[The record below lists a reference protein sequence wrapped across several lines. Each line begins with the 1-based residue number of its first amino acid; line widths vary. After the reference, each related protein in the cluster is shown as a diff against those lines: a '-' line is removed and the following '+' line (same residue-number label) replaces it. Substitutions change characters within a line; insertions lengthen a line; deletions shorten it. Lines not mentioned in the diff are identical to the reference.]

1 MNRQVLRLAA
11 ICALVSA
18 PATAGVLSGNCRT
31 AEQPAATLL
40 YPYFE
45 VDLQRTDG
53 ATTLISINNSSSS
66 STVARVVMWTDW
78 GAPTLAFDVYL
89 TGYDVQSLN
98 LRDLLGGKL
107 PATSQIASPEGELS
121 DTNTAFAGCD
131 GNPKAV
137 TALGQA
143 NWDYLQAAHTGRPLP
158 GSTSQCIGSGQ
169 AGSQVATGYVTVD
182 VVNRCSGASVG
193 KKENTPADPA
203 YFAAGG
209 TGLASNQNVLWGEY
223 FAVNPGRGFADSQT
237 AVHILADGD
246 AFSPG
251 DYTFYGRYVNY
262 DSRDDRAPLSSLYY
276 VRYLNGGPFS
286 GGSDLVVWRD
296 NRDANVTARSCG
308 TAPSWAPLGEYQMV
322 AFDEE
327 ENPTLIPNSQAFP
340 LASQKVQVGSSSLEV
355 GKSFGWLMIDLW
367 HSDATHA
374 QGWVGV
380 TMSAEGR
387 FSVAHSAV
395 REEDLCNF
403 GL

>member
-1 MNRQVLRLAA
+1 MNRQVVRLAA
-11 ICALVSA
+11 VCALLSA
-18 PATAGVLSGNCRT
+18 PASAGVLSRNCRT

-45 VDLQRTDG
+45 VDLQSTNG

-98 LRDLLGGKL
+98 LRDLLRGQL
-107 PATSQIASPEGELS
+107 PGTSQIASNEGELS
-121 DTNTAFAGCD
+121 DTSIAFPGCE

-143 NWDYLQAAHTGRPLP
+143 NWDYLRAAHTGSPLP
-158 GSTSQCIGSGQ
+158 GSPSQCIGSGR
-169 AGSQVATGYVTVD
+169 AGSQIATGYVTVD

-193 KKENTPADPA
+193 SKENTPADPA

-209 TGLASNQNVLWGEY
+209 TGLAGNGNVLWGEY
-223 FAVNPGRGFADSQT
+223 FSVNPAKGLSDSQT

-276 VRYLNGGPFS
+276 VRYLDGGPFS

-327 ENPTLIPNSQAFP
+327 ENPTLIPNSQSFP
-340 LASQKVQVGSSSLEV
+340 LASQKVHVGSESLNMAEN
-355 GKSFGWLMIDLW
+355 FGWLMIDLW

-387 FSVAHSAV
+387 FSVSHAAV
-395 REEDLCNF
+395 RVDDLCNF